1 MRLFFH
7 GNIRISPDFRSC
19 AAIESAPQRLQI
31 VALRKRL
38 LHVDANAKHALL
50 RAAVG
55 DLAEEQPVAL
65 VDSHRPG
72 AFQQNRFVLRE
83 AQSELARNEASV
95 RAALRIFRPPLP
107 ARVELREKRPAVVIC
122 EGARRVVQA
131 LAGPF
136 RSKGGWWSESPWARD
151 EWDVLIP
158 ALRPKYESSFAM
170 NKPTSEETALYRIYL
185 DLRSNGWF
193 VEGIYD

>member
-1 MRLFFH
+1 MRRFFH

-65 VDSHRPG
+65 VDSHRHPG
-72 AFQQNRFVLRE
+72 RKRLPENN
-83 AQSELARNEASV
+83 AQTAPGEV
-95 RAALRIFRPPLP
+95 DGAADDRISG
-107 ARVELREKRPAVVIC
+107 RVGQVSDSDVVIDRN
-122 EGARRVVQA
+122 ARFPPSFHGK
-131 LAGPF
+131 LI
-136 RSKGGWWSESPWARD
+136 GGSAPS
-151 EWDVLIP
+151 
-158 ALRPKYESSFAM
+158 M
-170 NKPTSEETALYRIYL
+170 NPPDRCKRIQ
-185 DLRSNGWF
+185 
-193 VEGIYD
+193 